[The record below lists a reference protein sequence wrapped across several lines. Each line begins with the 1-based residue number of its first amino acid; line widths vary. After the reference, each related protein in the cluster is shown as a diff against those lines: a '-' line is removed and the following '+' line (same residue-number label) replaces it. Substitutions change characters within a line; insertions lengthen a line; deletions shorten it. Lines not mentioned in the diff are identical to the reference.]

1 MLADHAIEIFET
13 AIRAVH
19 PKKLMSG
26 RIAFRDGQLLL
37 DEEKI
42 AATAGGKI
50 VVFGFGKASAAMAV
64 QLEAITGDAISGGL
78 VITKYGHGT
87 DCRHITVREAGHP
100 VLDENGISATKELVE
115 MAENLGEN
123 DLAICLIS
131 GGGSALLEQL
141 PDGISLV
148 DLQQTT
154 ELLLGCGASINE
166 MNAVRKHISRVKG
179 GQLARAIFPARC
191 ISLMISDVIGDPPD
205 VIASGPTSPDNT
217 SFSDAL
223 QVIDKYE
230 LIKKIPDSV
239 RQHLL
244 TGFAGKIAENPQ
256 SNDPVFNRIN
266 HRILGSNT
274 LALQAAAS
282 AAKHL
287 GYNVTIVTSEL
298 QGEAREAAQKI
309 AAIANDVQ
317 QLNQPIPKPACVL
330 FGGETTVTLLG
341 NGKGGRNQEFALAA
355 LLEMGESD
363 FDYLIFSGG
372 TDGTDGPTDA
382 AGAFASPTIWQIA
395 REKGIDPQDFLNR
408 NDAYHFFEQ
417 TGGLVKTGP
426 TGTNV
431 MDVGMILVR

>member
-19 PKKLMSG
+19 PKKLISG

-87 DCRHITVREAGHP
+87 DCRHIAVREAGHP

-141 PDGISLV
+141 PDGISLA

-179 GQLARAIFPARC
+179 GQLARAIFPARS
-191 ISLMISDVIGDPPD
+191 ISLMISDRIW
-205 VIASGPTSPDNT
+205 SPTSAGAVTRNNPLG
-217 SFSDAL
+217 SPA
-223 QVIDKYE
+223 
-230 LIKKIPDSV
+230 DSV
-239 RQHLL
+239 
-244 TGFAGKIAENPQ
+244 TAD
-256 SNDPVFNRIN
+256 S
-266 HRILGSNT
+266 
-274 LALQAAAS
+274 AS
-282 AAKHL
+282 
-287 GYNVTIVTSEL
+287 S
-298 QGEAREAAQKI
+298 
-309 AAIANDVQ
+309 
-317 QLNQPIPKPACVL
+317 
-330 FGGETTVTLLG
+330 
-341 NGKGGRNQEFALAA
+341 
-355 LLEMGESD
+355 M
-363 FDYLIFSGG
+363 
-372 TDGTDGPTDA
+372 
-382 AGAFASPTIWQIA
+382 
-395 REKGIDPQDFLNR
+395 
-408 NDAYHFFEQ
+408 
-417 TGGLVKTGP
+417 
-426 TGTNV
+426 
-431 MDVGMILVR
+431 